1 MQTVIH
7 YSLHFI
13 FPLFIAYVFFRSDWK
28 KAYVIMALT
37 MLVDL
42 DHLFANPVFQENR
55 CSMGFHPLHS
65 GYAIVVYFIMLFLR
79 KPWNII
85 GIGLLFHMVTDFI
98 DCLMM
103 FSKCKDCFIEA
114 PAYELLN
121 NIANFFGF

>member
-65 GYAIVVYFIMLFLR
+65 GDAIVVYFIMLFLR

-121 NIANFFGF
+121 IIANFFGF